1 MNKKIALY
9 VLAACLG
16 TGAGAY
22 AHQADPDPSVKTG
35 NGKVAPTKQDK
46 ENDKHPCTSM
56 QGGVDASGAE
66 TVEAH
71 AKTDKTKQDHAC
83 GKDNGK
89 ASSPHAAP
97 TTPNP
102 DVKR

>member
-1 MNKKIALY
+1 MKQAFAL
-9 VLAACLG
+9 LALAGCLSAPAWAQQQ
-16 TGAGAY
+16 T
-22 AHQADPDPSVKTG
+22 DPDPSVKTG
-35 NGKVAPTKQDK
+35 DGKAAQAQTRKA
-46 ENDKHPCTSM
+46 EKHPCTNM

-97 TTPNP
+97 TTSNP

>member
-1 MNKKIALY
+1 MKRAIALLALTGL
-9 VLAACLG
+9 LAAP
-16 TGAGAY
+16 AWAQ
-22 AHQADPDPSVKTG
+22 QADPDPSVKTG
-35 NGKVAPTKQDK
+35 DGKAAQAKDK
-46 ENDKHPCTSM
+46 KADKHPCTSM

-71 AKTDKTKQDHAC
+71 AKTDKTRQDHAC

>member
-1 MNKKIALY
+1 MNKKLAMY

-22 AHQADPDPSVKTG
+22 AHQTTPDPAVKTG
-35 NGKVAPTKQDK
+35 DGKAEQVKKT
-46 ENDKHPCTSM
+46 DKHPCTAM

-71 AKTDKTKQDHAC
+71 AKTDKAKQNNAC
-83 GKDNGK
+83 GRDNGK
-89 ASSPHAAP
+89 ASAPHAAP
-97 TTPNP
+97 TTPHP